1 MFASDL
7 KTMLDMCNFSTF
19 NFSVVPLPAFLFGNV
34 FDLFPIFFSWRT
46 FVIENNFSDLFKAF
60 SMSLLSF
67 QTKLVSSVFN
77 YQQYSVFS
85 GWFIHSKESLG
96 LGKWG
101 RKKSGQS
108 VSQFSRCHVQ
118 LCDPV
123 NWSTPG
129 LPVHHQLP
137 EFTQTHV
144 HWVESWGQRSTIFC
158 GYKAENQTHR
168 LPY

>member
-1 MFASDL
+1 MNRKVKLSKKKKNLQRESDGQSRLSTVLILSQWFQCPSGLSKLILMFASDL

-19 NFSVVPLPAFLFGNV
+19 NFSMVPLPAFLFGNV

-96 LGKWG
+96 LGK
-101 RKKSGQS
+101 
-108 VSQFSRCHVQ
+108 
-118 LCDPV
+118 
-123 NWSTPG
+123 
-129 LPVHHQLP
+129 
-137 EFTQTHV
+137 
-144 HWVESWGQRSTIFC
+144 
-158 GYKAENQTHR
+158 
-168 LPY
+168 